1 MRQQRECATLVNSTE
16 RVNGGL
22 ELHHT
27 RPRKTLFRP
36 WESPSIIVVLAATQ
50 PDLTTQY
57 TVVRSRTI
65 FEPAVYVGLGAS
77 DNSHQLELSLNIFGV
92 FYSREILVKFP
103 DPRTV
108 SPIMTDG
115 AR

>member
-1 MRQQRECATLVNSTE
+1 MDTRAFVGQAE
-16 RVNGGL
+16 RRGGGL
-22 ELHHT
+22 ALALGGDEGAT
-27 RPRKTLFRP
+27 AGPA
-36 WESPSIIVVLAATQ
+36 LAATQ

-108 SPIMTDG
+108 SPIITDG

>member
-1 MRQQRECATLVNSTE
+1 MGLLGSIFARERRE
-16 RVNGGL
+16 RKSAAC
-22 ELHHT
+22 
-27 RPRKTLFRP
+27 RAAK
-36 WESPSIIVVLAATQ
+36 AATQ

-77 DNSHQLELSLNIFGV
+77 DNSHQLELSLNRFGV
-92 FYSREILVKFP
+92 FYLQKILVKFP
-103 DPRTV
+103 DPRTA
-108 SPIMTDG
+108 SPIMTFG

>member
-1 MRQQRECATLVNSTE
+1 MR
-16 RVNGGL
+16 RV
-22 ELHHT
+22 HVFT
-27 RPRKTLFRP
+27 RTICFSKVLFVRAA
-36 WESPSIIVVLAATQ
+36 LAATQ